1 MSETNDESEASDESD
16 EMRDL
21 PKIVVESVD
30 EHEDGSATF
39 HFDLDEKA
47 QKAMAD
53 LGIEFVMYCA
63 AYQMD
68 IQDALD
74 LISREGKLKELQQKG
89 QEYEQE

>member
-1 MSETNDESEASDESD
+1 ME
-16 EMRDL
+16 DL
-21 PKIVVESVD
+21 PKIIVESVD

-53 LGIEFVMYCA
+53 LGLEFAIYCA

-68 IQDALD
+68 IQDAFD
-74 LISREGKLKELQQKG
+74 LISREGKLRELQQKG
-89 QEYEQE
+89 QEYDAEGGA

>member
-1 MSETNDESEASDESD
+1 MSDKSEANDVKE
-16 EMRDL
+16 L
-21 PKIVVESVD
+21 PMIVIESVD

-47 QKAMAD
+47 QKAMAE
-53 LGIEFVMYCA
+53 LGIELSLYCA

-74 LISREGKLKELQQKG
+74 LISREGKLRELQQKG
-89 QEYEQE
+89 QEYDNG

>member
-1 MSETNDESEASDESD
+1 MSEASDESD

-63 AYQMD
+63 AYEMD

-89 QEYEQE
+89 QEYDAG

>member
-1 MSETNDESEASDESD
+1 MSEANDVKE
-16 EMRDL
+16 L
-21 PKIVVESVD
+21 PMIVIESVD

-53 LGIEFVMYCA
+53 IGIEFILYCA
-63 AYQMD
+63 AYHMD

-74 LISREGKLKELQQKG
+74 LIAGVGKTKSLQG
-89 QEYEQE
+89 MNTEE

>member
-1 MSETNDESEASDESD
+1 MSEASD

-63 AYQMD
+63 AYEMD

>member
-1 MSETNDESEASDESD
+1 MSEASD

-53 LGIEFVMYCA
+53 LGIEFVMYWA
-63 AYQMD
+63 AYEMD